1 MSSLTSPNANIAI
14 PGKAPTALLAVASAV
29 SVANVYYAQ
38 PLLDGLAAEFGI
50 NPGAVGGVVTATQFG
65 CALALLLLVPLGDQV
80 NRRRLLL
87 IQAALLV
94 AALAGVGLAWAPF
107 PLLAG
112 MVAVGVLGTAMTQ
125 GLIAFAASTARPEE
139 RGRVV
144 GTTQGG
150 VVIGLLLARVIA
162 GAIADQAGWR
172 GVYLISALLMTV
184 LAILLWRRL
193 PNQATAQAPLPYP
206 RLILS
211 QWRLLRSERVLQ
223 IRGVLALLMFA
234 SFSIFWSALV
244 LPLSAPPHNL
254 SHTAVGAFGLVGL
267 VGALAA
273 ARAGHWADRGQAQ
286 RATGMALAILLLAWL
301 PLGFGMHSLGALV
314 VGVILLDLGGQAIH
328 VLNQTL
334 ILNTNPNAHGRLIG
348 GYMLFYAVG
357 SGLGGIAAT
366 TAYARFGWSGV
377 CLLGAGVS
385 AAALLFWA
393 LTLRHMPDRAACR
406 PAPRSCK
413 ARKARPATMMR

>member
-1 MSSLTSPNANIAI
+1 MPT
-14 PGKAPTALLAVASAV
+14 PTASAPSSRNVPTGLLAVASAL

-50 NPGAVGGVVTATQFG
+50 GTGAIGGVVTATQLG
-65 CALALLLLVPLGDQV
+65 CALALLLVVPVGDQV

-94 AALAGVGLAWAPF
+94 AALAGVGLAWGAI

-112 MVAVGVLGTAMTQ
+112 MVAVGLLGTAMTQ

-144 GTTQGG
+144 GATQSG

-162 GAIADQAGWR
+162 GTLADLVGWR
-172 GVYLISALLMTV
+172 GVYLISALLMAF

-193 PNQATAQAPLPYP
+193 PDQAAAQAPLPYP

-211 QWRLLRSERVLQ
+211 MWSLLRSERVLQ
-223 IRGVLALLMFA
+223 IRGMLALLMFA
-234 SFSIFWSALV
+234 AFSIFWSALV

-273 ARAGHWADRGQAQ
+273 ARAGRWADRGQAQ
-286 RATGMALAILLLAWL
+286 CATGAALAILLLAWL
-301 PLGFGMHSLGALV
+301 PLGFGTHSLWALV

-334 ILNTNPNAHGRLIG
+334 ILAANPNAHGRLIG

-366 TAYARFGWSGV
+366 TAYARAGWTGV

-393 LTLRHMPDRAACR
+393 LTLRHMPGRAACR
-406 PAPRSCK
+406 LAPRSCK
-413 ARKARPATMMR
+413 ARNARPATMTR